1 MILAGNSDEF
11 RSVDTVLRP
20 KSVAIVGASERGRW
34 PQDIYNASVKA
45 GYEGNIYLINPRQSE
60 VYGCKAYPSLK
71 DLPEAPDHAIVIVPG
86 AAVPAVLEDAAAA
99 GVKSATV
106 YAGAVG
112 DGDSEASQ
120 ERGRLV
126 REIVQRTGLRVA
138 GPNCM
143 GSFSF
148 REKLHAYPNPAVART
163 PAGPVACV
171 FQSGGTLQFFMATG
185 AARGLAY
192 SYGVS
197 SGNEL
202 DIDLADYLNFMVDDP
217 HTKQIVLFIE
227 GIRRPSAFMRAAE
240 RALVAGKPVIA
251 IKTGA
256 TAKSAQ
262 AAASHTGAV
271 AGDYSGYLAMCERY
285 GIVNC
290 RDLDQLVETT
300 LAFQCGRAP
309 KGPRVGWITTSGGTV
324 DLLYDDVEREN
335 TPLSVFNEKTNEALQ
350 PFMQEG
356 IKPKNPLDSGIPT
369 NLTDAANICR
379 IVMNDP
385 DVDMVAFAGQLP
397 ARMERWRGADDMKAM
412 TLETGKPV
420 IGFSRMAYQLSEFA
434 LPAQEQVGFPFLQG
448 LPQTCRALNALWF
461 HAERAGRPVA
471 APPPA
476 PFTEIN
482 EENLTQALASRGV
495 RGPASAFAPTQEEA
509 ERAAV
514 SIGFPVALKIVSP
527 QILHKTEVGGVALN
541 LQSAADVKH
550 AAERMLASARRA
562 HPDATIEGFLVQQMA
577 AGVEVLVGVRED
589 AQFGPVLVLGS
600 GGVLVELLADVT
612 VQLLPVTREG
622 VIRALSGLKLQKL
635 LDGYRGAPPADI
647 EALCDAVEA
656 LAAFYLDH
664 RGRIADLE
672 INPLIV
678 RPKGQGV
685 CAVDVRTIWKD

>member
-11 RSVDTVLRP
+11 RSVDMVLRP

-112 DGDSEASQ
+112 DGDSAASQ

-356 IKPKNPLDSGIPT
+356 INPKNPLDSGIPT